1 MDKKISVKALVKEV
15 KTSPF
20 LLYCELPMGYVEGLP
35 ILQIRNGQLCIMI
48 PFLKYQVTGKVDQTL
63 VYPIHYTVTVLL
75 PEGKIMGYQDVSVL
89 PHFSKVDFTKPVGL
103 FRHEA
108 IKQWGK
114 KEYAAKREELFS
126 MYDKVANALLYGDDY
141 TEEDEAAMRNL
152 LQIMVEPSQ
161 LPIYKVLDEDFYDK
175 YLV

>member
-1 MDKKISVKALVKEV
+1 MDKKISVKRLVREI

-35 ILQIRNGQLCIMI
+35 ILQIRNGQLCLTI

-63 VYPIHYTVTVLL
+63 VYPIRYAVTVLL
-75 PEGKIMGYQDVSVL
+75 PEGKVLSFQDLSVM
-89 PHFSKVDFTKPVGL
+89 PQFAKVDFNKPVGL

-114 KEYAAKREELFS
+114 KEYTAKREELLG
-126 MYDKVANALLYGDDY
+126 MYDKVANALLYGDAY
-141 TEEDEAAMRNL
+141 TEEDEQAMRAA
-152 LQIMVEPSQ
+152 LQTMVEPSQ
-161 LPIYKVLDEDFYDK
+161 LPIYKVLDGDFYEK

>member
-1 MDKKISVKALVKEV
+1 MDKKISIKTLLREV

-35 ILQIRNGQLCIMI
+35 VLQIRNGQLCLLI
-48 PFLKYQVTGKVDQTL
+48 PFLKYQITGKADQTL
-63 VYPIHYTVTVLL
+63 VYPIRYTVTVLL
-75 PEGKIMGYQDVSVL
+75 PEGKVVGFQDL
-89 PHFSKVDFTKPVGL
+89 GIQPQFCNVDFNKPVGL

-114 KEYAAKREELFS
+114 KEYNAKREELLG
-126 MYDKVANALLYGDDY
+126 MYDKVANALLYGEAY
-141 TEEDEAAMRNL
+141 TEEDEQEMRTL
-152 LQIMVEPSQ
+152 LQTMLEPSQ
-161 LPIYKVLDEDFYDK
+161 MPIYKVLDEDFYEK

>member
-1 MDKKISVKALVKEV
+1 MDKKISVKTLVREV

-35 ILQIRNGQLCIMI
+35 ILQIRNGQLCLLI
-48 PFLKYQVTGKVDQTL
+48 PFLKYKVTGKVDQTL
-63 VYPIHYTVTVLL
+63 VYPIRYTVTVLL
-75 PEGKIMGYQDVSVL
+75 PEGRILGFQDLSAM
-89 PHFSKVDFTKPVGL
+89 PQFSKVDFNQPVGL

-114 KEYAAKREELFS
+114 KEYSEKRDELLAL
-126 MYDKVANALLYGDDY
+126 YDKVANALLYGTEY
-141 TEEDEAAMRNL
+141 TEEDELAMRSL
-152 LQIMVEPSQ
+152 LQAMVEPSQ
-161 LPIYKVLDEDFYDK
+161 MPVYKVLDEDFYEK